1 MNLPPPMPDWTSL
14 ISNLPPVPEVI
25 TIPRED
31 LPCNACG
38 ENHRVVYKS
47 GVVDAYCKA
56 CRKAKNHRSYLE
68 RKNRD
73 IRIGSPARDFS
84 TPGAPGGMA
93 LRRTEKHDIAEVMH

>member
-14 ISNLPPVPEVI
+14 ISNIQPAPEVI

-47 GVVDAYCKA
+47 GVVDAYCKK
-56 CRKAKNHRSYLE
+56 CRKAKNHQSYLE

-73 IRIGSPARDFS
+73 IRVGYTRETSSLFGYSHRANP
-84 TPGAPGGMA
+84 TPDRADV
-93 LRRTEKHDIAEVMH
+93 H